1 MLTYLSKK
9 TLDSCSFTYDSALPQ
24 DVYNKITLA
33 NGGDNPLG
41 HIVALYPGGSEDGYG
56 LMAVTA
62 IGAAM
67 LVRYYKECPVYG

>member
-9 TLDSCSFTYDSALPQ
+9 TLDSCSLTYDAALPQ
-24 DVYNKITLA
+24 DLYNAITLA

-41 HIVALYPGGSEDGYG
+41 HIVALYPGGNEDGYG
-56 LMAVTA
+56 LMPVTA

-67 LVRYYKECPVYG
+67 LARYMREA